1 MVLFGIAYGAFW
13 HGALEDRALGGVNE
27 FHSSGANKEPV
38 ALCNG
43 QKYFVL
49 FELAYPPSW

>member
-1 MVLFGIAYGAFW
+1 MVLYGVVLFGVVLF
-13 HGALEDRALGGVNE
+13 GVVLFGVVLFEGVHE

-43 QKYFVL
+43 QK
-49 FELAYPPSW
+49 